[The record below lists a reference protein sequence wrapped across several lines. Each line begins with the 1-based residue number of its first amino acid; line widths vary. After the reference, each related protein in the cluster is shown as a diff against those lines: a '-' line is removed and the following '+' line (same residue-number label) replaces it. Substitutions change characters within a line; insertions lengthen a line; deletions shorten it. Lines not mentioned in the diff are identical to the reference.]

1 MSFKFDEYKF
11 YKNINT
17 NKKTLINQLK
27 LNELKQLENKNRLN
41 ENFKKEQK
49 RIEKINKP
57 ILPNDLEDDDN
68 DEIISRTDPEII
80 FNKIK
85 KKYGPSS
92 IFGLLGNAYM
102 KSVK

>member
-57 ILPNDLEDDDN
+57 ILPNDHSMMKN
-68 DEIISRTDPEII
+68 I
-80 FNKIK
+80 
-85 KKYGPSS
+85 
-92 IFGLLGNAYM
+92 LLICT
-102 KSVK
+102 VKMLRF